1 MPRTTLRPFP
11 LLLLLSL
18 VLPAGPAAA
27 QGVPIR
33 LGVTP
38 NLTDAPPLLALE
50 LGYFREAGLDVKPSE
65 FGQGTEVRN
74 ALAAAA
80 IDLGSMADVPFLI
93 GAAKSPLRGIALT
106 SWGGERQKIM
116 VASRSSIRGI
126 ADLKGKRVAS
136 QAGSSLD
143 ATFREVLRQHGVDPS
158 EVQIF
163 NLRLPDMPSALASG
177 SVDAMVDIEPFNA
190 LAEERGTA
198 RKLADFGRDSL
209 APYVLVARQE
219 FIERFPD
226 GVVAYLRALLRAQT
240 ALRERPDEAAETLG
254 RILARKGSDLPAS
267 VIRKNMLEAHYT
279 ADLDPPMMGF
289 LAKVMAQLRR
299 EGKVGETDAGRL
311 LDLRWL
317 SRARGGK
324 E

>member
-1 MPRTTLRPFP
+1 MLASVLR
-11 LLLLLSL
+11 LSL
-18 VLPAGPAAA
+18 SALLVLTLSAAPAAP
-27 QGVPIR
+27 QGIPLR

-38 NLTDAPPLLALE
+38 NLTDAPPLVAIE

-74 ALAAAA
+74 ALAAGA

-116 VASRSSIRGI
+116 VAARSAIRSI

-143 ATFREVLRQHGVDPS
+143 ATFREVLRQHGLEPS

-163 NLRLPDMPSALASG
+163 NLRLPDMLSALSAG
-177 SVDAMVDIEPFNA
+177 SVEAMVNVEPHNA
-190 LAEERGTA
+190 LAEERGVA
-198 RKLADFGRDSL
+198 RKLVDFGRDSL
-209 APYVLVARQE
+209 APYVLVARQDFLDRAPE
-219 FIERFPD
+219 A
-226 GVVAYLRALLRAQT
+226 VVAYLKALLRAQ
-240 ALRERPDEAAETLG
+240 AAIRERPDEAVEVLG
-254 RILARKGSDLPAS
+254 RVLGRKGSGVPAS

-279 ADLDPPMMGF
+279 ADFDPPMMDF
-289 LAKVMAQLRR
+289 LARVMAQLRR
-299 EGKVGETDAGRL
+299 EGKVGEADVGRL

-317 SRARGGK
+317 ARARAGK

>member
-1 MPRTTLRPFP
+1 MPRIPLRPLRS
-11 LLLLLSL
+11 LLVLSL
-18 VLPAGPAAA
+18 VFATGPAAA
-27 QGVPIR
+27 QGVPLR

-50 LGYFREAGLDVKPSE
+50 LGYFREAGLDAKPSE

-74 ALAAAA
+74 ALAAGA

-116 VASRSSIRGI
+116 VAARSSIRSI
-126 ADLKGKRVAS
+126 ADLRGKRVAS

-163 NLRLPDMPSALASG
+163 TLRLPDMPSALASG

-198 RKLADFGRDSL
+198 RKLMDFGRESL

-219 FIERFPD
+219 VIERSPD
-226 GVVAYLRALLRAQT
+226 GLVAYLRALLRAQA
-240 ALRERPDEAAETLG
+240 ALRERP
-254 RILARKGSDLPAS
+254 
-267 VIRKNMLEAHYT
+267 
-279 ADLDPPMMGF
+279 
-289 LAKVMAQLRR
+289 
-299 EGKVGETDAGRL
+299 
-311 LDLRWL
+311 
-317 SRARGGK
+317 
-324 E
+324 

>member
-1 MPRTTLRPFP
+1 MLASVLR
-11 LLLLLSL
+11 LSL
-18 VLPAGPAAA
+18 SALLVLTLSAAPAAP
-27 QGVPIR
+27 QGIPLR

-38 NLTDAPPLLALE
+38 NLTDAPPLVAIE
-50 LGYFREAGLDVKPSE
+50 LGYFREGGLDVKPSE

-74 ALAAAA
+74 ALAAGA

-116 VASRSSIRGI
+116 VAARSAIRSI
-126 ADLKGKRVAS
+126 ADLRGKRVAS

-143 ATFREVLRQHGVDPS
+143 ATFREVLRQHGVEPS

-177 SVDAMVDIEPFNA
+177 SVDAMVDIEPHNA

-198 RKLADFGRDSL
+198 RKLMDFGRESL
-209 APYVLVARQE
+209 APYVLVARQDL
-219 FIERFPD
+219 IERAPEA
-226 GVVAYLRALLRAQT
+226 VVAYLRALLRAQ
-240 ALRERPDEAAETLG
+240 AAIRERPDEAVEVLG
-254 RILARKGSDLPAS
+254 RVLGRKGSEVPAS

-279 ADLDPPMMGF
+279 ADFDPPMMDF
-289 LAKVMAQLRR
+289 LARVMAQLRR
-299 EGKVGETDAGRL
+299 EGKVGEADVGRL

-317 SRARGGK
+317 ARARGGK

>member
-1 MPRTTLRPFP
+1 
-11 LLLLLSL
+11 
-18 VLPAGPAAA
+18 
-27 QGVPIR
+27 
-33 LGVTP
+33 
-38 NLTDAPPLLALE
+38 
-50 LGYFREAGLDVKPSE
+50 
-65 FGQGTEVRN
+65 
-74 ALAAAA
+74 
-80 IDLGSMADVPFLI
+80 
-93 GAAKSPLRGIALT
+93 
-106 SWGGERQKIM
+106 M

-198 RKLADFGRDSL
+198 RRLADFGRDSL

-254 RILARKGSDLPAS
+254 RILARKGSELPAS
-267 VIRKNMLEAHYT
+267 VIRRNMLEAHYT
-279 ADLDPPMMGF
+279 ADFDPPMMDF

-317 SRARGGK
+317 PRARGGK

>member
-1 MPRTTLRPFP
+1 LP
-11 LLLLLSL
+11 L
-18 VLPAGPAAA
+18 
-27 QGVPIR
+27 R

-50 LGYFREAGLDVKPSE
+50 LGFFREAGLDVKPSE

-116 VASRSSIRGI
+116 VAARSAIRGI

-158 EVQIF
+158 EVNIF

-198 RKLADFGRDSL
+198 RKLMDFGRESL
-209 APYVLVARQE
+209 APYVLVARQDV
-219 FIERFPD
+219 IERAPET
-226 GVVAYLRALLRAQT
+226 VVASLRALLRAQA

-254 RILARKGSDLPAS
+254 RILARKGSALPAS
-267 VIRKNMLEAHYT
+267 VIRKNLLEAHYT
-279 ADLDPPMMGF
+279 ADVDPPMMDF
-289 LAKVMAQLRR
+289 LGKVLAQLRR
-299 EGKVGETDAGRL
+299 EGKVGDADVGRL

-317 SRARGGK
+317 ARARGGK

>member
-1 MPRTTLRPFP
+1 MRRS
-11 LLLLLSL
+11 LLPQVLSL
-18 VLPAGPAAA
+18 AFLCLAYPAGEVAA
-27 QGVPIR
+27 QGVPVR
-33 LGVTP
+33 LGLTP
-38 NLTDAPPLLALE
+38 NLTDAPPLLGME

-74 ALAAAA
+74 ALAAGAV
-80 IDLGSMADVPFLI
+80 DLGSMADVPFLI

-116 VASRSSIRGI
+116 VAARSSIRTVE
-126 ADLKGKRVAS
+126 DLRGKRVAS

-143 ATFREVLRQHGVDPS
+143 ATFREVLRQHGVEPS
-158 EVQIF
+158 ELQIF

-198 RKLADFGRDSL
+198 RKLMDFGRESL

-219 FIERFPD
+219 FLERSPD
-226 GVVAYLRALLRAQT
+226 AVVAYLRALLRAQAT
-240 ALRERPDEAAETLG
+240 IRDRPDQAVEVLG
-254 RILARKGSDLPAS
+254 RVLGRKGSGVPAS

-279 ADLDPPMMGF
+279 ADFEPPMMDF
-289 LAKVMAQLRR
+289 LAKVLAQLRR
-299 EGKVGETDAGRL
+299 EGKVGETDARRL

-317 SRARGGK
+317 ARARSRN
-324 E
+324 

>member
-1 MPRTTLRPFP
+1 MPRTALRPLP
-11 LLLLLSL
+11 LLLSL
-18 VLPAGPAAA
+18 VLAAGPAAA
-27 QGVPIR
+27 QGVPLR

-50 LGYFREAGLDVKPSE
+50 LGYFREAGLAVKPSE

-74 ALAAAA
+74 ALAAGA

-116 VASRSSIRGI
+116 VAARSSIRTI

-143 ATFREVLRQHGVDPS
+143 ATFREVLRQHGLDPS

-190 LAEERGTA
+190 LAEGRGTA
-198 RKLADFGRDSL
+198 RKLADFGRESL

-219 FIERFPD
+219 FIERSPE
-226 GVVAYLRALLRAQT
+226 VAVAYLRGLLRAQA
-240 ALRERPDEAAETLG
+240 ALRERPDQAVEVLG
-254 RILARKGSDLPAS
+254 RALGRKGTEVPAS
-267 VIRKNMLEAHYT
+267 VVRKNLVEAHYT
-279 ADLDPPMMGF
+279 ADFDPPMMDF
-289 LAKVMAQLRR
+289 LANVLAQLRR
-299 EGKVGETDAGRL
+299 EGKVGEADVGRL

-317 SRARGGK
+317 ARAKGGK
-324 E
+324 G